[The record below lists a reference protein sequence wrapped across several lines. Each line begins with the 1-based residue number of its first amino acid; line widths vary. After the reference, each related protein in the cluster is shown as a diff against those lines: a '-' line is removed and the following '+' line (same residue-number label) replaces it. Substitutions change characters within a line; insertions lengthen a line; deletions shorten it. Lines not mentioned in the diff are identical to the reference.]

1 MPNFPPVSSH
11 GQDGSQRAGQ
21 LERTLSM
28 LHLVW
33 VSLVAAQSQLLK
45 TGLPFEFLTA
55 TIIVLVLAIGI
66 GKEMIGRDAS
76 STTEQG

>member
-1 MPNFPPVSSH
+1 
-11 GQDGSQRAGQ
+11 
-21 LERTLSM
+21 M